1 MAQVIGPSFV
11 GHLIG
16 RTKYIS
22 PAPTM
27 RLAVALAVLIIGSA
41 HGYLRKQPAE
51 MDAHKCK
58 VMCQRFGMK
67 ALAKKNQAFANI
79 HNPTECCKVC
89 DKVYTSLLQ
98 TSPVVVDHPVAT
110 ASTAPVKNPN
120 PPSAPVVK
128 R

>member
-1 MAQVIGPSFV
+1 MVWAVSG
-11 GHLIG
+11 
-16 RTKYIS
+16 TKYI
-22 PAPTM
+22 PLATAM
-27 RLAVALAVLIIGSA
+27 RFAVALAALLLGSA
-41 HGYLRKQPAE
+41 HGHLRKQPAE